1 MFSTAVILKM
11 TTLPLRPASIS
22 CAFRTNAQL
31 LAIMLPFTRS
41 WELRGLEDTEEAG
54 DEDVNNNDDSSDGK
68 LMSIEHELESALV
81 EMFYNAPSEWTGRHW
96 ALVAGMV
103 AIVSILLCWFCLCVI
118 NCFCGS
124 KGESKPMLLRTD
136 AEQNNQYDLMKD
148 EQNKK
153 QYTKDLTKDEQ
164 KNQYTNN
171 LCIMI
176 DNTATEG
183 DVTDDENSFGRLEN
197 PEYETSTSFSATD
210 SNFDS
215 ASTDEESF
223 QNEDISPISHGDY
236 RYTGRNRRQL
246 T

>member
-1 MFSTAVILKM
+1 MFSIAVILKM

-41 WELRGLEDTEEAG
+41 WELRRLEDTEDAG
-54 DEDVNNNDDSSDGK
+54 DEDENNNDGSSDGK
-68 LMSIEHELESALV
+68 LMSIEHEVESALV

-124 KGESKPMLLRTD
+124 NGESKPLVLRTE

-148 EQNKK
+148 EQNK
-153 QYTKDLTKDEQ
+153 QYTKDLMKNEQ

-183 DVTDDENSFGRLEN
+183 DVTDDGNSFGQLEN
-197 PEYETSTSFSATD
+197 SEYETSTFSATD